1 MYYSI
6 RHVTSF
12 TYSSPIRESVQEVR
26 MQPRS
31 EGPQRCLTFKL
42 LTEPRATV
50 ASYIDSL
57 GNRVHHFDI
66 PDQHSALTITAQAVV
81 EMGVVP
87 AAPEALDVQAWTRLD
102 ALTAGGAYWDYLQPS
117 VYARPT
123 NLLEDLAATLGV
135 VRRSDPLTVLREV
148 NSSLYAYF
156 SYVPQSTTAKSPIDD
171 ALRARAGVC
180 QDFAHVMIALCRQL
194 QIPSRYVSGYLAPR
208 EAAQPDRSSADATH
222 AWVEALLPGLGWVGF
237 DPTNNQLAAERHV
250 RVAVGRDYADVPP
263 NRGVFNYNK
272 GRADQDLSVAVQV
285 VPSETLPT
293 QAAWSSPIL

>member
-50 ASYIDSL
+50 ASYVDSL

-81 EMGVVP
+81 EMGAVSP
-87 AAPEALDVQAWTRLD
+87 LPEALAAEAWTQLD
-102 ALTAGGAYWDYLQPS
+102 ALTADGAYWDYLQPS

-123 NLLEDLAATLGV
+123 ALLSELATTLAI
-135 VRRSDPLTVLREV
+135 VRRSDPLTVLREL
-148 NSSLYAYF
+148 NTSLYTYF

-171 ALRARAGVC
+171 ALRTRAGVC
-180 QDFAHVMIALCRQL
+180 QDFAHVMIALCREL
-194 QIPSRYVSGYLAPR
+194 QVPARYVSGYLAPR
-208 EAAQPDRSSADATH
+208 EARPDRSSADATH
-222 AWVEALLPGLGWVGF
+222 AWVEALLPGRGWVGF
-237 DPTNNQLAAERHV
+237 DPTNDQLTAERHV

-272 GRADQDLSVAVQV
+272 GSADQDLSVAVHV

>member
-6 RHVTSF
+6 KHVTSF
-12 TYSSPIRESVQEVR
+12 IYSSPIRESVQEVR

-42 LTEPRATV
+42 LTEPRAAV
-50 ASYIDSL
+50 ASYVDSL

-81 EMGVVP
+81 EMGAVP
-87 AAPEALDVQAWTRLD
+87 VPPLALEAEAWTRLD
-102 ALTAGGAYWDYLQPS
+102 ALTEGGIYGDFLQPS
-117 VYARPT
+117 AYARPT
-123 NLLEDLAATLGV
+123 DLLRTLATTLDA

-148 NSSLYAYF
+148 NSGLYAYF

-171 ALRARAGVC
+171 ALRTRAGVC
-180 QDFAHVMIALCRQL
+180 QDFAHVMIALCRPL
-194 QIPSRYVSGYLAPR
+194 GIPARYVSGYLAPR
-208 EAAQPDRSSADATH
+208 DAQPDRSSADATH
-222 AWVEALLPGLGWVGF
+222 AWIEALLPGLGWVGF
-237 DPTNNQLAAERHV
+237 DPTNDQLAAERHV

-272 GRADQDLSVAVQV
+272 GSADQDLSVAVHV

-293 QAAWSSPIL
+293 QAAWSSPTL